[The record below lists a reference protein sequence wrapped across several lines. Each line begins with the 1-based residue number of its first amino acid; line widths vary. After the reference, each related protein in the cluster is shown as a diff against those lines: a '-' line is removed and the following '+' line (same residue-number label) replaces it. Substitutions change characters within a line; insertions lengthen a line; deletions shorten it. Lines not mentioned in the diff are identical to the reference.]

1 MILARLRS
9 PTSRTSLNL
18 KMMLAKLPLLTLT
31 TLQSLRMM
39 VARPTLLLLV
49 PDVMLKP
56 QPEMER
62 TRLWAK
68 ESARRFQTV
77 KEPFQ
82 THKQELMDRM
92 SWNRRRYSSLFYYC
106 YNDYCGAYWY

>member
-1 MILARLRS
+1 MI
-9 PTSRTSLNL
+9 P
-18 KMMLAKLPLLTLT
+18 AKLPLLTLT

-39 VARPTLLLLV
+39 VARLTLLLLV

-56 QPEMER
+56 QPETER
-62 TRLWAK
+62 TRLCAK

-77 KEPFQ
+77 KELFQ

>member
-9 PTSRTSLNL
+9 P
-18 KMMLAKLPLLTLT
+18 TLT

-49 PDVMLKP
+49 PDVMLKL
-56 QPEMER
+56 QPETER
-62 TRLWAK
+62 TRLLAK

-82 THKQELMDRM
+82 TQARADGQ
-92 SWNRRRYSSLFYYC
+92 
-106 YNDYCGAYWY
+106 NDERISDISDLKTKMI